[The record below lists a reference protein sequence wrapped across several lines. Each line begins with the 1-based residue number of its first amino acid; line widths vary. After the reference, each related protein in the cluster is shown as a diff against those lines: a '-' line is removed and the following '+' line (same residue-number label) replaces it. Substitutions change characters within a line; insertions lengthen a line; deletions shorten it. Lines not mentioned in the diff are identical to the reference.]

1 MQAEVNID
9 IEPTKDITP
18 YQEKNIPTSFNQ
30 GKKIHR
36 SNHSC
41 SYLFIRRHNSIQ
53 NLLIYYNFMLRKHK
67 IRI

>member
-36 SNHSC
+36 FNHSC
-41 SYLFIRRHNSIQ
+41 SYLFKDITRYK
-53 NLLIYYNFMLRKHK
+53 IYLF
-67 IRI
+67 IIISC